1 MASEPLSSIAYQDA
15 LEADVISKA
24 RKLIDAIRS
33 SVHPG
38 NYRTQFTPQIE
49 KLEELLRYTKTYAPA
64 MAIHITTKVE
74 WFEQSAHFLASAHED
89 VRRCTREAM
98 RAEAASRPPPPSAP
112 ARVSFSVATDS
123 AARSLAS
130 ELNNLDALLNKL
142 STSSSASS
150 IGSEPGVT
158 QKHARGEED
167 ERAVD
172 GELLA
177 CEEAG
182 REMRTYVNAGLVA
195 FWHAGASRT
204 ITLPI
209 AINHTIQINKL
220 KYPFRAPW
228 ELDSPFVPKRFERAE
243 GPLLRRWSSSRALP
257 AGEYMSPS
265 ADSPSLSAVTC
276 S

>member
-1 MASEPLSSIAYQDA
+1 
-15 LEADVISKA
+15 
-24 RKLIDAIRS
+24 
-33 SVHPG
+33 
-38 NYRTQFTPQIE
+38 
-49 KLEELLRYTKTYAPA
+49 
-64 MAIHITTKVE
+64 
-74 WFEQSAHFLASAHED
+74 
-89 VRRCTREAM
+89 M

-228 ELDSPFVPKRFERAE
+228 ELEPPFVPKRFERAE